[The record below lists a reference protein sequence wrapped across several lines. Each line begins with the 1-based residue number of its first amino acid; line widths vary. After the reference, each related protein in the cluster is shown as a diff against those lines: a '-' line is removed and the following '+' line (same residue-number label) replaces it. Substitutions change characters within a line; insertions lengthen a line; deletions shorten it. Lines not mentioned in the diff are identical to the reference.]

1 LTTLHLGVID
11 VPYVDPAP
19 VKAPKARRG
28 KANRPRK
35 RRAKGSGAVTT
46 GDVAEILE
54 AKYAVMDTFVLLHE
68 QEIADQFAEAIS
80 GALENLV
87 VGAPPA
93 NNPFGPAEG
102 WTEAR
107 FKRFL
112 ELQEMN
118 GLVQGVPTRAA
129 LEGVRH
135 RFKSKKNPAGPRPS
149 FIDTGLYESS
159 FKAWVE
165 T

>member
-1 LTTLHLGVID
+1 
-11 VPYVDPAP
+11 
-19 VKAPKARRG
+19 
-28 KANRPRK
+28 
-35 RRAKGSGAVTT
+35 
-46 GDVAEILE
+46 VAEILE

-68 QEIADQFAEAIS
+68 QEIADQFAEAVS

-87 VGAPPA
+87 MGAPPA
-93 NNPFGPAEG
+93 NNPFGPAEAF
-102 WTEAR
+102 TEAR
-107 FKRFL
+107 FKRYL

-118 GLVQGVPTRAA
+118 GLVDGVPTRAA
-129 LEGVRH
+129 LEGVSH
-135 RFKSKKNPAGPRPS
+135 RFKGKRNKAGPRPS